1 MFDECLNKMCK
12 VVVLTGARV
21 FYRDAVYKG
30 VLLSYD
36 ENYLVLKTKKGK
48 VFIAIKYLV
57 TLEVVE

>member
-1 MFDECLNKMCK
+1 MIGGYLNKMSE
-12 VVVLTGARV
+12 VSATGYR
-21 FYRDAVYKG
+21 FYINHKG

-48 VFIAIKYLV
+48 VFIATKCLI